1 MRKPASWMQLP
12 IDDRILETLDS
23 SGLILSPAVLAINI
37 DKSRDEVNRRLSVL
51 VDYGVVRRVKRGYYE
66 ITDLGEQYLEGE
78 LDASE
83 LEEPA
88 DQR

>member
-1 MRKPASWMQLP
+1 MQLP